1 MADVVQILEAL
12 EKRVKSAIEKIATLL
27 GQVDKLE
34 QENKEL
40 NVAVAEQKLRIEG
53 LQKQIEE
60 LSDRPPNF
68 EVDKYK
74 ENEKLLKQRI
84 RALLTKLDELKVL
97 D

>member
-1 MADVVQILEAL
+1 MAEVVQILEAL
-12 EKRVKSAIEKIATLL
+12 EKRVNTAIEKIAKLL
-27 GQVDKLE
+27 GKVETLE
-34 QENKEL
+34 QEKQEL
-40 NVAVAEQKLRIEG
+40 NVTITEQKLRIDG

-84 RALLTKLDELKVL
+84 RALLSKLDELKVL

>member
-1 MADVVQILEAL
+1 MAEVVQILEVL
-12 EKRVKSAIEKIATLL
+12 EKRVNTAIEKIAKLL
-27 GQVDKLE
+27 GKVETLE
-34 QENKEL
+34 QEKQEL
-40 NVAVAEQKLRIEG
+40 SVTITEQKLRIDG

-60 LSDRPPNF
+60 LSDRPPIF

-84 RALLTKLDELKVL
+84 RALLSKLDELKIL